1 MVGVTWDL
9 SPDQKYQRDQH
20 ITTNKILLHLSHLE
34 GFSLG
39 ADHLISGGGG
49 LWFFVKKK
57 IVQQI
62 FENK

>member
-1 MVGVTWDL
+1 MYTDRHTHTHTHTERRTDGHEYSIVAVDK
-9 SPDQKYQRDQH
+9 PQ
-20 ITTNKILLHLSHLE
+20 
-34 GFSLG
+34 
-39 ADHLISGGGG
+39 